1 MSSNKL
7 PLKILNPTKTFVLGK
22 DKTHIILSSPNT
34 YKAGRVR
41 QVGFENRLYY
51 EYKYC
56 EDNNGQTFY
65 FTLTY
70 ADKNLPYYVVD
81 SKTKF
86 PCFDYQHIVWLLNG
100 GFKKKLLREY
110 GTNFKY
116 FVACELGEGK
126 GKRGFANNPHYH
138 ILFFL
143 RPDVSK
149 HHKPYIKID
158 PVVFRS
164 LLRFYWQGF
173 DEDLDKRNGTFH
185 SYRKDSRFGI
195 VKEGKYGIAV
205 TSFWACQ
212 YVAKYVMKDIHTVK
226 RQQAVESALR
236 KKFHRSYQFHD
247 LDLRQRYLDTYH
259 KDWREVYPFSVY
271 LPYDVDLIMDNYQ
284 CKSSYRRWLETMIED
299 KIKLAMQEY
308 RNRYA
313 PKTRIS
319 QAVGDYALNFLDE
332 STTTPTMLVPG
343 ADGNMKRPIGLY
355 YYRKLYTDIL
365 KNNEG
370 NPVRIL
376 NKKGIEYRCKRLQE
390 QITKLSEEIYSKCNV
405 LDRELYN
412 KMYSS
417 EVNLNVNTSYDE
429 FKELMKVCDFNVY
442 RKYAEYKLVYE
453 NRLTAFYRQEST
465 GVVEFPDID
474 LLNDYRRFLKPS
486 LLDSRYNP
494 RSADYLKRV
503 DSESFLSY
511 SAHPYFR
518 SDLCVF
524 SVFDLLTDYLFIET
538 DDKKEKEFKE
548 RRKVEKFHSNMAMR
562 SYYMDKL

>member
-41 QVGFENRLYY
+41 QVGYENRLYY

-56 EDNNGQTFY
+56 EDHDGQTFY

-86 PCFDYQHIVWLLNG
+86 PCFDYHHLVWLLNG

-116 FVACELGEGK
+116 FVSCELGEGK
-126 GKRGFANNPHYH
+126 GNRGFENNPHYH

-143 RPDVSK
+143 RPDKSK

-158 PVVFRS
+158 PLVFRS

-173 DEDLDKRNGTFH
+173 DEDLDKLNHTFH
-185 SYRKDSRFGI
+185 SYIKDTRFGI
-195 VKEGKYGIAV
+195 VKEGSLGIRV
-205 TSFWACQ
+205 TSFYACQ
-212 YVAKYVMKDIHTVK
+212 YVAKYVMKDVHFNK
-226 RQQAVESALR
+226 RLHNVELALR
-236 KKFHRSYQFHD
+236 KKYHRQYQFYD
-247 LDLRQRYLDTYH
+247 MDLRKRYLDIFH
-259 KDWREVYPFSVY
+259 KGWRDEYPFST
-271 LPYDVDLIMDNYQ
+271 DLYYHLDILMDNYQ
-284 CKSSYRRWLETMIED
+284 CKSSYRNWLDSYIEEKVAVD
-299 KIKLAMQEY
+299 MQEY

-313 PKTRIS
+313 SKVRIS
-319 QAVGDYALNFLDE
+319 QGVGDYALDFLDM

-343 ADGNMKRPIGLY
+343 DDGNKKRPIGLY
-355 YYRKLYTDIL
+355 YYRKLYTDVIY
-365 KNNEG
+365 NDFG

-376 NKKGIEYRCKRLQE
+376 NDAGIEYRKKRIVE
-390 QITKLSEEIYSKCNV
+390 QIKKLCEETKAKSASLDASLYS
-405 LDRELYN
+405 

-417 EVNLNVNTSYDE
+417 DINTCVNISFEE
-429 FKELMKVCDFNVY
+429 FKELMNYKDKNVY
-442 RKYAEYKLVYE
+442 ERYAQYKLVYE

-465 GVVEFPDID
+465 GVIEFPAID
-474 LLNDYRRFLKPS
+474 LLADFGRFLKPS
-486 LLDSRYNP
+486 ILDSRYV
-494 RSADYLKRV
+494 RCSADYLKGV
-503 DSESFLSY
+503 DSENYLSY

-518 SDLCVF
+518 DDLLVF
-524 SVFDLLTDYLFIET
+524 SVFDLLTDYLFIKT
-538 DDKKEKEFKE
+538 DDKKEADAKE
-548 RRKVEKFHSNMAMR
+548 RRRTERFHKNLAMR
-562 SYYMDKL
+562 DYYNMKL